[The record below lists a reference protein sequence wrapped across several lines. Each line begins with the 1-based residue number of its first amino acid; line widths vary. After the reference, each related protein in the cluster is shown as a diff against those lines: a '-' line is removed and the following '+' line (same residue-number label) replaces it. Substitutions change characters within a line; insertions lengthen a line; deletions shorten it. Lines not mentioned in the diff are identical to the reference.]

1 PKEVI
6 SMSDKEIALEL
17 TKSYLEHLN
26 VRASSNNTH
35 HSHTTA
41 ENTEKMYQHFYNVV
55 SKLGNSGK

>member
-1 PKEVI
+1 
-6 SMSDKEIALEL
+6 MSDKEIALEL

-55 SKLGNSGK
+55 SKLGNAGK